1 MLNFDEVPEFAKDL
15 KALKKK
21 WRSLPSDIDDAKLQI
36 EALYGTIL
44 QAEALK
50 EFREGFFG
58 TKRATILQAGGGYEV
73 VKMRLDCATLGS
85 DKKTRLIFVVIVADN
100 TVRLVELF
108 AKNANEREDAKR
120 LRRYLP

>member
-21 WRSLPSDIDDAKLQI
+21 WRSLPSDVDDAKLQI

-44 QAEALK
+44 QGEALK

-58 TKRATILQAGGGYEV
+58 TKRATILQAGHGYEV

-85 DKKTRLIFVVIVADN
+85 DKKTRLIFVVIVANN

-108 AKNANEREDAKR
+108 AKNANEREDARR

>member
-44 QAEALK
+44 QDEALK

-58 TKRATILQAGGGYEV
+58 TKRATILQTGDGYEV
-73 VKMRLDCATLGS
+73 VKMRLDCASLGT
-85 DKKTRLIFVVIVADN
+85 DKKTRLVFVAIITEN
-100 TVRLVELF
+100 TVKLVELF
-108 AKNANEREDAKR
+108 AKNANKREDARR

>member
-21 WRSLPSDIDDAKLQI
+21 WRSLPSDVDDAKLQI

-44 QAEALK
+44 QGEALK

-58 TKRATILQAGGGYEV
+58 TKRATILQTGDGYEV
-73 VKMRLDCATLGS
+73 VKMRLDCASLGT
-85 DKKTRLIFVVIVADN
+85 DKKTRLVFVAVITEN

-108 AKNANEREDAKR
+108 AKSTNEREDARR

>member
-44 QAEALK
+44 QDEALK

-58 TKRATILQAGGGYEV
+58 TKRATILQAGDGYEV
-73 VKMRLDCATLGS
+73 VKMRLDCASLGT
-85 DKKTRLIFVVIVADN
+85 DKKTRLVFVAIITEN
-100 TVRLVELF
+100 TVKLVELF
-108 AKNANEREDAKR
+108 AKNANEREDARR

>member
-44 QAEALK
+44 QGEALK

-58 TKRATILQAGGGYEV
+58 TKRATILQTGDGYEV
-73 VKMRLDCATLGS
+73 VKMRLDCASLGT
-85 DKKTRLIFVVIVADN
+85 DKKTRLVFVAVIAKN

-108 AKNANEREDAKR
+108 AKNANEREAARR

>member
-1 MLNFDEVPEFAKDL
+1 MNFDEVPEFAKDL

-21 WRSLPSDIDDAKLQI
+21 WRSLPSDVDDAKLQI

-44 QAEALK
+44 QGEALK

-58 TKRATILQAGGGYEV
+58 TKRATILQTGDGYEV
-73 VKMRLDCATLGS
+73 VKMRLDCASLGT
-85 DKKTRLIFVVIVADN
+85 DKKTRLVFVAVITEN

-108 AKNANEREDAKR
+108 AKSTNEREDARR

>member
-21 WRSLPSDIDDAKLQI
+21 WRSLPNDIDDAKLQI

-44 QAEALK
+44 QGEALK

-58 TKRATILQAGGGYEV
+58 TKRAAILQVGDGYEV
-73 VKMRLDCATLGS
+73 VKMRLDCASLGT
-85 DKKTRLIFVVIVADN
+85 DKKTRLVFVAVVTEN

-108 AKNANEREDAKR
+108 AKNTNEREDARR
-120 LRRYLP
+120 LKRYLP